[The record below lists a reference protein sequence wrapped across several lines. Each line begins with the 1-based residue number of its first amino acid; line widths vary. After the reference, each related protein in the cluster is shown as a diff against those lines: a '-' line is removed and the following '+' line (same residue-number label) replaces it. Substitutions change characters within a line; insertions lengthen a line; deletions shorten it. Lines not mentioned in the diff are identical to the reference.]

1 MSATNQLISAN
12 ANPANLLGDYW
23 ANTEASGGGGNTT
36 YSTYLQLFPG
46 TSFTSGSPVTI
57 ATQTFN
63 NNLPSGQGRL
73 TTSVTYNFGNTSTTQ
88 SYTLL
93 LYYLITLSDTEE
105 TQYTSGQM
113 YLTVPTQNLGVSG
126 SSAISI
132 QYGTPVTVPTG
143 NYTLTIKGQCVSSSA
158 PGAGVL
164 TCYALNILNTVGT
177 LIQ

>member
-23 ANTEASGGGGNTT
+23 ATTEGSSSGGGNTT

-57 ATQTFN
+57 STQTFN

-73 TTSVTYNFGNTSTTQ
+73 ITSVTYNFGNTSTSQT
-88 SYTLL
+88 YTLL
-93 LYYLITLSDTEE
+93 LYYLITTSDS

-113 YLTVPTQNLGVSG
+113 YLTVPQHNLGVSG
-126 SSAISI
+126 NSAISI
-132 QYGTPVTVPTG
+132 QYGTPVNVPTG
-143 NYTLTIKGQCVSSSA
+143 DYTLTIKGQLVSSSA
-158 PGAGVL
+158 PGTGVL